1 MRIIATILI
10 LSGALVLVR
19 GTGEI
24 IQSMIVGSFDP
35 GYLSIYL
42 VGGIILLIGLFFGF
56 LASKK
61 GAKKQKKDENEKDA
75 LFAAAGSD
83 RCARC
88 GMSLQILEKKDIGCV
103 EGKLYC
109 PVCMANIRNEKK
121 NEEKNNE
128 A

>member
-1 MRIIATILI
+1 MKIFATIMILTGVLI
-10 LSGALVLVR
+10 LLR

-24 IQSMIVGSFDP
+24 IQSIIVGSFDP
-35 GYLSIYL
+35 EYLSIYL

-88 GMSLQILEKKDIGCV
+88 GMSLQILEKKDIACV